1 MRQPRYQREGLVGG
15 SLDLVTMLLK
25 VRLLYL
31 FIILLFTLLY
41 SPIKHFDMLKFICK
55 IQNAPIEIV
64 RAVFDKCFDPT
75 VQLILESED
84 HAEMQVRIS

>member
-31 FIILLFTLLY
+31 FIVLFTLLY
-41 SPIKHFDMLKFICK
+41 SPTKHFDMLMFTCK

-64 RAVFDKCFDPT
+64 RAVFDKCFDLT